1 MKDEIIIKSEN
12 YILRPLKEQDLEL
25 KVKWINDPDVH
36 AYLHYDVPLN
46 LEKTRIW
53 FEKAVKDDCR
63 YDFVI
68 ETQEGLPIGII
79 GLIGIN
85 KKDNTAE
92 IYIAIG
98 EKKYWSR
105 GVMFETEKAL
115 IKWAFEC
122 LGLDKLWATVRDVN
136 VASIITMKKLGF
148 EIEGTLRKEKKV
160 ADKRV
165 DVIRVGLL
173 KGEFKLI

>member
-1 MKDEIIIKSEN
+1 MREEIIIKSEN
-12 YILRPLKEQDLEL
+12 FTLRPLKEQDLEL

-85 KKDNTAE
+85 KKED
-92 IYIAIG
+92 
-98 EKKYWSR
+98 
-105 GVMFETEKAL
+105 
-115 IKWAFEC
+115 
-122 LGLDKLWATVRDVN
+122 
-136 VASIITMKKLGF
+136 
-148 EIEGTLRKEKKV
+148 RKSV
-160 ADKRV
+160 V
-165 DVIRVGLL
+165 
-173 KGEFKLI
+173 

>member
-1 MKDEIIIKSEN
+1 MKEEVVIKSEN

-36 AYLHYDVPLN
+36 AYLHYDVLLN

-63 YDFVI
+63 YDLVI
-68 ETQEGLPIGII
+68 ETKEGLPIGII

-85 KKDNTAE
+85 KRDNTAE

-98 EKKYWSR
+98 EKNYWGR
-105 GVMFETEKAL
+105 GVMVETERAL
-115 IKWAFEC
+115 IKWGFEH
-122 LGLDKLWATVRDVN
+122 LGLEKIWAQTRDVN
-136 VASIITMKKLGF
+136 IASIIGMKKLGF
-148 EIEGTLRKEKKV
+148 KIEGTLRKEKKV

-165 DVIRVGLL
+165 DVIRVGIL
-173 KGEFKLI
+173 KEEFKPI

>member
-1 MKDEIIIKSEN
+1 MKEEVIIRSEN

-68 ETQEGLPIGII
+68 ETLEGLPIGII

-98 EKKYWSR
+98 EKYCWGK
-105 GVMFETEKAL
+105 GVMFETEKTL
-115 IKWAFEC
+115 IKWAFDY
-122 LGLDKLWATVRDVN
+122 LSLDKIWAQTRTVN
-136 VASIITMKKLGF
+136 SASIITMKKLGF
-148 EIEGTLRKEKKV
+148 KIEGTLRKEKLV
-160 ADKRV
+160 SGKRV
-165 DVIRVGLL
+165 DILRLGLL
-173 KGEFKLI
+173 KEEFKPV